1 MDMQAKKA
9 LMADMYT
16 NQNKSLKEIGL
27 ALNVAPTTVWHHLNR
42 MGIKRRAA
50 HRRAKD
56 VPYSERRK
64 KQPRFTHEQHS
75 EMIHLYTN
83 VNKTLEELSM
93 IYGVSRSSIST
104 WLKKANVK
112 LRAPSRRRTSVGYV
126 PNPRKLIINERIIK
140 NASVDRSS
148 GVSWREIASRYDI
161 SVSYIRRKVL
171 EYEANICI

>member
-1 MDMQAKKA
+1 MDKQGR
-9 LMADMYT
+9 
-16 NQNKSLKEIGL
+16 NQRILELYQQGKTLKEIGL
-27 ALNVAPTTVWHHLNR
+27 ELSVAPGTVWNILHRNKTTMR
-42 MGIKRRAA
+42 PACRRTAE
-50 HRRAKD
+50 

-64 KQPRFTHEQHS
+64 KQPRFTHEQHA

-93 IYGVSRSSIST
+93 IYGVSRNSIST
-104 WLKKANVK
+104 WLKKANVE

-148 GVSWREIASRYDI
+148 GVSWREIAKRYDI